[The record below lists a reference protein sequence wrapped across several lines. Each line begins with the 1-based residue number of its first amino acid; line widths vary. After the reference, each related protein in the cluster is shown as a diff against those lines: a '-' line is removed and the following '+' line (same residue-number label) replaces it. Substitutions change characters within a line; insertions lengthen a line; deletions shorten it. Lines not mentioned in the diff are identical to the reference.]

1 MAFIYA
7 SDDLKAKSHTEIEN
21 KFIIK
26 YLPVLDDKAVK
37 VYLLALYVSQNSIAN
52 YTVEDFAKK
61 LEINEDE
68 VKNCFYYLEEFELVS
83 IQSKS
88 PFEVKIL
95 DADNITGTPKKIK
108 PEKYASFASAVQSV
122 ITGRM
127 ISTNEFMEYYY
138 LLDEYAFE
146 QNALLMIISYC
157 VNLKGDDIKLP
168 YIKKVAKNFAEDGI
182 TTAKK
187 VEEKLSSYTSST
199 PSLVKIYS
207 AIGITRRPD
216 PTDNSLYE
224 KWTKELGFSDEA
236 IICAAKYFKA
246 KSSQKID
253 EALEELYKNRK
264 FDSKEIENY
273 CKEKNSLYAC
283 AMDIAKSLGVYA
295 QNISP
300 YVDNYIVKWRDYGF
314 EIDTLSL
321 IADYCFLQGRRSFE
335 SMDDFVLSLTDDGII
350 TFNAVKEKLEKNAA
364 DDKFIKK
371 ILKNCDLNRK
381 IIDYDRQCLRRWRN
395 WQFDDNAI
403 LAAAQMSQGKNNPIA
418 YMNAVLSSWKTEGI
432 TTPPAPNA
440 GELRNSNESSKSI
453 IERHY
458 YDLRA
463 EAKNRAEQAM
473 AKAMEDKVYKEI
485 KKQLNSLS
493 IKLAFAEVY
502 NEENVETIT
511 KRIAQLEK
519 DADDRLRYLGFSKT
533 DFEPKYK
540 CSICNDTGYDKDG
553 KQCECLKRFIRANN
567 L

>member
-7 SDDLKAKSHTEIEN
+7 PDDLKAKSHTEIEN

-432 TTPPAPNA
+432 TTPPAPKA

-502 NEENVETIT
+502 NEEDVETIT